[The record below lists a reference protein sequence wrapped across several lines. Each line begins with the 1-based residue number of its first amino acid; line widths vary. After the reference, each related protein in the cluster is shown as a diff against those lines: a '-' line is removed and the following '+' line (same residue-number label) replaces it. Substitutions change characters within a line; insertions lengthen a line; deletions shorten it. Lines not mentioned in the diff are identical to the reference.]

1 MPKSGLLRLE
11 DRTGNREFVGPVDQ
25 FGIER
30 KRYKRIGNTSFLTSR
45 FCRALTHK
53 KGFDCAP

>member
-30 KRYKRIGNTSFLTSR
+30 KRYKRIGNVISDEPILQSADAQER
-45 FCRALTHK
+45 V
-53 KGFDCAP
+53 